1 MPWDKNDYPSSL
13 KNFDEATR
21 NKAIEIANAMIE
33 EGYDED
39 RAIPIATDQAK
50 EWADGASKDEKDEMK
65 NVSNST
71 LKDHE
76 EDENDTDLDL
86 LDNDVLVKPHED
98 GWAAQTVGAER
109 ADQVFDKKEMR
120 LNEQR
125 KLPKIK
131 NRKFAFKMKMGK
143 NKTRFHLN
151 KYGHLPSG

>member
-143 NKTRFHLN
+143 NKDTISFE
-151 KYGHLPSG
+151 

>member
-143 NKTRFHLN
+143 RQDTISFE
-151 KYGHLPSG
+151 

>member
-33 EGYDED
+33 EGYDEN

-65 NVSNST
+65 NISNST

-76 EDENDTDLDL
+76 EDEYDTDLDL

-109 ADQVFDKKEMR
+109 ADQVFDKKEDAIER
-120 LNEQR
+120 AKEIAENKESKVLVQDKDGNKQD
-125 KLPKIK
+125 KIS
-131 NRKFAFKMKMGK
+131 FE
-143 NKTRFHLN
+143 
-151 KYGHLPSG
+151 

>member
-86 LDNDVLVKPHED
+86 LV
-98 GWAAQTVGAER
+98 
-109 ADQVFDKKEMR
+109 MMYS
-120 LNEQR
+120 LNR
-125 KLPKIK
+125 RMWLGSS
-131 NRKFAFKMKMGK
+131 NRWCR
-143 NKTRFHLN
+143 T
-151 KYGHLPSG
+151 S